1 MDGMTVKLAED
12 ANPDPQSMS
21 AGSVGTCIPIEST
34 SLPDPAPLTD
44 RVSMDLRSVAVAIVT
59 TVVVVF
65 ALQWAE
71 KFFIPLLLGII
82 IAYTLN
88 PLVVWLERI
97 RIPRVVGTSLVM
109 LAVIG
114 GSAFATISLRGQI
127 QTILD
132 QLPDAASQ
140 LFVSLRNMRGGSP
153 LPCRKCKP
161 RRKRLI
167 RQPVRRR
174 MSPRHPNSLRTMSSL
189 TSPPSSW
196 ATT

>member
-1 MDGMTVKLAED
+1 MKPAADVNPEPKIMLA
-12 ANPDPQSMS
+12 S
-21 AGSVGTCIPIEST
+21 PIEACPVSSNHAQLADSAPMGAR
-34 SLPDPAPLTD
+34 SLALTI
-44 RVSMDLRSVAVAIVT
+44 VATIA
-59 TVVVVF
+59 VVF

-88 PLVVWLERI
+88 PLVVWMERVK
-97 RIPRVVGTSLVM
+97 IPRVMGAIDVM
-109 LAVIG
+109 LAVLR
-114 GSAFATISLRGQI
+114 GSGFVTISLYGQI

-132 QLPDAASQ
+132 QLPDAVSQ
-140 LFVSLRNMRGGSP
+140 LSVSLRNMRGGSP
-153 LPCRKCKP
+153 PPCRKCKL
-161 RRKRLI
+161 RRKRLL

-174 MSPRHPNSLRTMSSL
+174 MSPRHPNSLRPMSSL